1 MAASAVVPD
10 REDLAIDQTAVVES
24 LAIAPVVPADTDSP
38 SFVREERVEP
48 GDTFAHLLERLGADD
63 AQSFEFLRT
72 SREAQPMFR
81 QLRAGKTVTARTT
94 GDGRLLSLSFPLNNR
109 DGVLVIERDGDR
121 LNVAQRSLQFDT
133 RVLMASGEIRSSLF
147 GATDAIGLPDAVTM
161 QLAEIFSADIDFHRD
176 LRRGDR
182 FALVYEM
189 QYAQGLAVRS
199 GRILA
204 AEFTN
209 QGKTYR
215 AFSYRTPDGR
225 DGYYGAD
232 GKSLRRAF
240 LRSPLEFSRITSG
253 FAMRFHPVLQKWRA
267 HNGVDYGAAT
277 GARVKASGDGV
288 IEFAGRQGG
297 YGNVVIIRHAKP
309 YSTLYAHLNGFA
321 PGIRRGV
328 RVGQGD
334 VIGYVG
340 ATGLATGPHLH
351 YEFRVNGQFRNP
363 LAAVLPAAIPLEQ
376 RELAAFRERIDPLA
390 LRLNLIRTGD
400 LASLN

>member
-1 MAASAVVPD
+1 M
-10 REDLAIDQTAVVES
+10 IDQTAVVES
-24 LAIAPVVPADTDSP
+24 LAIAPVVPADTDST

-48 GDTFAHLLERLGADD
+48 GDTLAHLLQRLGADD
-63 AQSFEFLRT
+63 AQAFEFLRT
-72 SREAQPMFR
+72 SRDAQPMFR
-81 QLRAGKTVTARTT
+81 QLRAGKTVTARTS

-109 DGVLVIERDGDR
+109 DEALVVERDGDR
-121 LNVAQRSLQFDT
+121 FGVAQQSLQFDT
-133 RVLMASGEIRSSLF
+133 RLLMASGEIRSSLF

-161 QLAEIFSADIDFHRD
+161 QLAEIFGGHIDFHRD

-189 QYAQGLAVRS
+189 MYAQGRPVRS

-215 AFSYRTPDGR
+215 AFNYRAPDGR
-225 DGYYGAD
+225 EGYYGAD
-232 GKSLRRAF
+232 GQSLRRAF
-240 LRSPLEFSRITSG
+240 LRSPLEFSRISSG
-253 FAMRFHPVLQKWRA
+253 FAMRFHPVLKKWRA
-267 HNGVDYGAAT
+267 HNGIDYAAAT
-277 GARVKASGDGV
+277 GTRVKASGDGV
-288 IEFAGRQGG
+288 VEFAGRQTG
-297 YGNVVIIRHAKP
+297 YGNVVVIRHAKP

-321 PGIRRGV
+321 PGIRRGA
-328 RVGQGD
+328 RVVQGD

-363 LAAVLPAAIPLEQ
+363 MTAVVPAASPLDQ
-376 RELAAFRERIDPLA
+376 RELVAFRERIDPLA
-390 LRLNLIRTGD
+390 SRLNLIRTVD
-400 LASLN
+400 LASLH